1 VQLRLVEYPTHL
13 MLGQYVQ
20 PQAFRKNVVGLLEA
34 PSLALWNI
42 EVK

>member
-1 VQLRLVEYPTHL
+1 MELKKLYVFHAALATIDSSEYFFYP
-13 MLGQYVQ
+13 
-20 PQAFRKNVVGLLEA
+20 LLEA